1 MFHKIIFFNLL
12 LLLASQTF
20 AQKLAMTFQ
29 EAEKRGISIN
39 SLEKMYKSALHVD
52 SSQAVFKTDAEQ
64 ERMYNAYIKLMQDF
78 GKFLF
83 AHQFKWEHPTRC
95 FNRIYF
101 NTDGT
106 IDYFLFN
113 FLGKPSEKL
122 AEAKEKEFTELL
134 NAFIK
139 DYQIP
144 LKAKSKFAQCSPST
158 YMPE

>member
-1 MFHKIIFFNLL
+1 MHHKIIFFSIFLL
-12 LLLASQTF
+12 LGSQIF

-29 EAEKRGISIN
+29 AAEKMGISIN

-64 ERMYNAYIKLMQDF
+64 TRMYEAYIKLLQDF
-78 GKFLF
+78 GKFLY

-113 FLGKPSEKL
+113 FLGKPAEKL
-122 AEAKEKEFTELL
+122 ADAKEKEFTQLL

-144 LKAKSKFAQCSPST
+144 LTAKSKFAQCSPST
-158 YMPE
+158 YVPE

>member
-1 MFHKIIFFNLL
+1 M
-12 LLLASQTF
+12 
-20 AQKLAMTFQ
+20 LAMTFQ
-29 EAEKRGISIN
+29 VAKIKGISFD
-39 SLEKMYKSALHVD
+39 SLEHEYKSALHVD
-52 SSQAVFKTDAEQ
+52 TAQAVFKTDAEQ
-64 ERMYNAYIKLMQDF
+64 KSMFDAYTKLLQDF
-78 GKFLF
+78 GKFLNT
-83 AHQFKWEHPTRC
+83 HQFKWDHPTRC

-113 FLGKPSEKL
+113 FLGKPSDKL
-122 AEAKEKEFTELL
+122 SEAKEKEFTQLL
-134 NAFIK
+134 NTFIK